1 MSDSMSAGL
10 LAKAQTK
17 MDPLGW
23 SAATASV
30 LGSALRR
37 PLPTA
42 AAGARLVSGLAGLP
56 MATVGKTLALSVN
69 PPIASNPK
77 DRRFSDPAWE
87 SNPYFFAVRQVYDL
101 TCRYVD
107 EVLEAGHTDDLS
119 DLKAA
124 LTAHLVTDALAPTN
138 FLVTNPTAM
147 VTAFQT
153 GGKSL
158 GAGAKLAMADLRER
172 KGMPQKVD
180 TTGFTLGENLAA
192 TPGSVVFRNDLIELI
207 QYLPQTDQ
215 VHAVPLLASP
225 PWINK
230 YYVMDLAPTRSLVE
244 WAVQHHRTVFM
255 ISYRNPDESMQGV
268 TLDDYLEQ
276 GILAA
281 MEVVQDI
288 TGAATVDLLGLCLGG
303 VMTAMA
309 AAHLAARDDD
319 RLGSITMLNTIL
331 DYEEPGELAA
341 FVDPESLN
349 RIDARMQETGFLDA
363 KDMAL
368 AFDLLRARDLIFRY
382 IPERWLLGKESAPFD
397 ILAWNGDATRMPA
410 AMHSS
415 YLRLLYGQNLLA
427 KGEMSLAGERL
438 DLGEVGSDVYV
449 VGAIN
454 DHIVPWTSSYCA
466 TQLLGGNVRY
476 VLSSGGH
483 IAGVVNPPSPKSW
496 LEVCEPDTPNPV
508 DPAEWRAKSTKEQG
522 SWWDDWIQWSTTRAG
537 KLVAAPKK
545 VGNRKYLPM
554 GDAPGTYVEA

>member
-1 MSDSMSAGL
+1 MTGSASYGL
-10 LAKAQTK
+10 VAKAQEK
-17 MDPLGW
+17 LDPLGW

-30 LGSALRR
+30 LRSAVRR
-37 PLPTA
+37 PLPVA
-42 AAGARLVSGLAGLP
+42 VAGARLVSGLAGLP
-56 MATVGKTLALSVN
+56 MATVGKTFALPVQ
-69 PPIASNPK
+69 PPIAVNPK
-77 DRRFSDPAWE
+77 DRRFNDPAWE

-101 TCRYVD
+101 ACRYVD
-107 EVLEAGHTDDLS
+107 ELLEAGHTDDLS

-124 LTAHLVTDALAPTN
+124 LTTHLITDALAPTN
-138 FLVTNPTAM
+138 FLPTNPTAL
-147 VTAFQT
+147 VAAFET

-158 GAGAKLAMADLRER
+158 GAGAKLAMADMRER
-172 KGMPQKVD
+172 KGLPQKVD
-180 TTGFTLGENLAA
+180 TSSFTLGENLAA

-207 QYLPQTDQ
+207 QYAPQTDE

-230 YYVMDLAPTRSLVE
+230 YYVMDLAPTRSLIE
-244 WAVQHHRTVFM
+244 WAVQHNRTVFM
-255 ISYRNPDESMQGV
+255 ISYRNPDQSMQGV
-268 TLDDYLEQ
+268 TMDDYLEQ
-276 GILAA
+276 GILQALD
-281 MEVVQDI
+281 VVASI
-288 TGAATVDLLGLCLGG
+288 TGAPTVDVLGLCLGG
-303 VMTAMA
+303 AMAAMA
-309 AAHLAARDDD
+309 AAHLAARNDD

-341 FVDPESLN
+341 FVDPASLD
-349 RIDARMQETGFLDA
+349 RIDARMNETGFLDA

-415 YLRLLYGQNLLA
+415 YLRLLYGQNELA
-427 KGEMSLAGERL
+427 KGEMQLAGERL
-438 DLGEVGSDVYV
+438 DLGDVRSDVYV

-454 DHIVPWTSSYCA
+454 DHIVPWRSSYCA

-496 LEVCEPDTPNPV
+496 LEATAPDALNPA
-508 DPAEWRAKSTKEQG
+508 DPAVWRGEATRQSG
-522 SWWDDWIQWSTTRAG
+522 SWWQDWITWSTSRAG
-537 KLVAAPKK
+537 GLVAAPKK
-545 VGNRKYLPM
+545 AGSRGYPPLE
-554 GDAPGTYVEA
+554 DAPGTYVLA